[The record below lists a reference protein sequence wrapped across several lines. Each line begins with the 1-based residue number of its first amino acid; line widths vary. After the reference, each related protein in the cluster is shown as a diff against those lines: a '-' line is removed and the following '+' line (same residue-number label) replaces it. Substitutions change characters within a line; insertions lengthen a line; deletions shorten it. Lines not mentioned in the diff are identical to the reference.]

1 VYTGAPVDGGRA
13 GGLARVATLKKQL
26 AAPGKTVVL
35 TLAGDFLSPSVASS
49 IFQGSQ
55 MIDALNAAGL
65 DIATLGNHEFDF
77 GPEVLREKMKAAKWQ
92 FVVSNVLDTA
102 TGRPI
107 GGAVPYLVRQYG
119 DLKVGYL
126 GLVLTG
132 EEIARDRLKGV
143 TLIDPVKAT
152 EKYLPVL
159 KKEGATVIVAL
170 THLDYADDRRLA
182 ERFPEI
188 DVIIGGH
195 EHFPITSMVNRT
207 LISKAGSDARFV
219 GRMDLDRPSPKEP
232 VERYFELVP
241 ITDALAEDPETAKV
255 VASYE
260 QQLDKALDVRV
271 GSTRTPLD
279 AVAEHVRSSETNLGD
294 LMADAMRIDTGADLA
309 LLNAG
314 SIRSNRVFP
323 PGPLTRRDVVDMH
336 PFGGVVCK
344 LEVTGATLLAAL
356 NHGVGRLGES
366 VGRFPQV
373 SGVTFAVDP
382 AAPAGDRVREA
393 EIGGQP
399 IDPARKYTIAVMDY
413 VLRGGDGYTLFQGS
427 RVLVSPEQ
435 GDMLISSIEALIRK
449 RGEVAPEVEGRIRIL
464 RAPASISK
472 RPVLLD
478 TDMGIDSVIG
488 LLYLLKAPEV
498 SLKAV
503 TIVQG
508 IADVPNGAENAVRI
522 LELTGN
528 QAIPVAAGRT
538 APLEGS
544 RRFPSF
550 WREQADTLGGIAL
563 PPARG
568 KLSPMRAEDLILAQL
583 EASPEPLTLV
593 AMGPLTNIAAA
604 LQRKPDAA
612 RKIAEIVV
620 MGGAVSVPGNVDR
633 PFVGI
638 KNSVAEWNFYLDPQ
652 AAKQVLSSG
661 VKVRLLPLDST
672 RALPVTPAFVDR
684 VRRAPRDQTSNLLLA
699 LFQAVNDGIQ
709 GGWYFFWDAL
719 AAVATAHPE
728 VMSTHEAKL
737 EVVTTDGPTLGQTRP
752 AAEGARVRVA
762 EEVNRAAFEE
772 LLLKTVLQ

>member
-1 VYTGAPVDGGRA
+1 
-13 GGLARVATLKKQL
+13 
-26 AAPGKTVVL
+26 
-35 TLAGDFLSPSVASS
+35 
-49 IFQGSQ
+49 
-55 MIDALNAAGL
+55 
-65 DIATLGNHEFDF
+65 
-77 GPEVLREKMKAAKWQ
+77 
-92 FVVSNVLDTA
+92 
-102 TGRPI
+102 
-107 GGAVPYLVRQYG
+107 
-119 DLKVGYL
+119 
-126 GLVLTG
+126 
-132 EEIARDRLKGV
+132 
-143 TLIDPVKAT
+143 
-152 EKYLPVL
+152 
-159 KKEGATVIVAL
+159 
-170 THLDYADDRRLA
+170 
-182 ERFPEI
+182 
-188 DVIIGGH
+188 
-195 EHFPITSMVNRT
+195 
-207 LISKAGSDARFV
+207 
-219 GRMDLDRPSPKEP
+219 
-232 VERYFELVP
+232 
-241 ITDALAEDPETAKV
+241 
-255 VASYE
+255 
-260 QQLDKALDVRV
+260 
-271 GSTRTPLD
+271 
-279 AVAEHVRSSETNLGD
+279 
-294 LMADAMRIDTGADLA
+294 
-309 LLNAG
+309 
-314 SIRSNRVFP
+314 
-323 PGPLTRRDVVDMH
+323 
-336 PFGGVVCK
+336 
-344 LEVTGATLLAAL
+344 
-356 NHGVGRLGES
+356 
-366 VGRFPQV
+366 
-373 SGVTFAVDP
+373 
-382 AAPAGDRVREA
+382 
-393 EIGGQP
+393 
-399 IDPARKYTIAVMDY
+399 
-413 VLRGGDGYTLFQGS
+413 
-427 RVLVSPEQ
+427 
-435 GDMLISSIEALIRK
+435 
-449 RGEVAPEVEGRIRIL
+449 
-464 RAPASISK
+464 
-472 RPVLLD
+472 
-478 TDMGIDSVIG
+478 VIG